1 MMRGNSW
8 SLSIQYPTALVNLFQ
23 PLLEMDC
30 NTQES
35 YSYLKNL
42 MKKTCVRGLDLL
54 KLYRTHFSYKYQS
67 PLQLFTTFHI
77 CDASI
82 RFDRDSP
89 STTDT
94 IRFCLE
100 SLPQAKVGYSLAG
113 PLQQMLYYSM
123 AEYQVPIP
131 DDLPEA
137 IHASSECEPEILLNA
152 STRLTYKQ
160 PLKQILPNLDQNLGV
175 DFVQLCQ
182 EAARKNSVKM
192 DSLLNSWLNSISILI
207 PEET

>member
-1 MMRGNSW
+1 M
-8 SLSIQYPTALVNLFQ
+8 
-23 PLLEMDC
+23 EC

-42 MKKTCVRGLDLL
+42 MKKNCIRGLDLL

-67 PLQLFTTFHI
+67 PLQLFTTVHL
-77 CDASI
+77 CDSSI

-100 SLPQAKVGYSLAG
+100 SLQEAKVGYSIAG
-113 PLQQMLYYSM
+113 PLQQMFCNSM

-131 DDLPEA
+131 DDLVEA
-137 IHASSECEPEILLNA
+137 IHASSECEPENLLDA
-152 STRLTYKQ
+152 CTRPTYKQ
-160 PLKQILPNLDQNLGV
+160 PLNQILHNLDQNLGV
-175 DFVQLCQ
+175 DFVQLCE
-182 EAARKNSVKM
+182 EAARKNSMKI
-192 DSLLNSWLNSISILI
+192 DSLLNS
-207 PEET
+207 